1 MRLTIDPTQLKWRTF
16 ESDTSHAQNYPSRP
30 RANAG
35 TVSKLMTSETASI
48 IQTAADLLAFPSPP
62 PGWLGAQLRRL
73 QRLRDLQLEHSENL
87 NPGGRRLLNH
97 AIFVTYVDCV
107 DSGGSDAARE
117 ILRGDRIPDRS
128 TAAGAEPTD

>member
-1 MRLTIDPTQLKWRTF
+1 
-16 ESDTSHAQNYPSRP
+16 
-30 RANAG
+30 
-35 TVSKLMTSETASI
+35 MTSETPSVV
-48 IQTAADLLAFPSPP
+48 QTAADLLAFPSPP

-73 QRLRDLQLEHSENL
+73 QRLLDLHLEHSENL

-117 ILRGDRIPDRS
+117 ILRGDRIPERTTTPATPQ
-128 TAAGAEPTD
+128 TA